1 MNEQNNNFNPNPENP
16 YNYGG
21 AQQQTPPVYDY
32 TQQPFP
38 EQNVRKE
45 PSRGEAIKS
54 MVFGIIAACF
64 ACSPFISVLGIIFGA
79 IAKNKGTK
87 IILASPASAATRN
100 FAKAGRITGK
110 IGLIGGIIMTVVWTF
125 YFFIFGI
132 VLSALLG

>member
-16 YNYGG
+16 YNYGNT
-21 AQQQTPPVYDY
+21 QSQTPPVCDY
-32 TQQPFP
+32 TQQPVP

-54 MVFGIIAACF
+54 MVFGIIAAYF
-64 ACSPFISVLGIIFGA
+64 AWFPFMSVIGIIFGA

-87 IILASPASAATRN
+87 IIFDSPASAATRN

-110 IGLIGGIIMTVVWTF
+110 VGFIAGIIMTIFWSL
-125 YFFIFGI
+125 YFILI
-132 VLSALLG
+132 IALLG